1 MVTQYPDTVKVTVTA
16 PATRDASGNYTL
28 ATTTTTEL
36 TGRWEANGKGLF
48 VATEGGQQIV
58 YSGIVYLPKGTA
70 KPPYGAKVEV
80 YRDTV
85 LIATGTVQNFS
96 AGQLNC
102 RMWL

>member
-1 MVTQYPDTVKVTVTA
+1 MVKQYPDTVKVTVT
-16 PATRDASGNYTL
+16 PPSTRDASGNYTTPSPL
-28 ATTTTTEL
+28 VTEV
-36 TGRWEANGKGLF
+36 TGRWEANGKGLY

-70 KPPYGAKVEV
+70 KPPYGAKVDV

-85 LIATGTVQNFS
+85 LIAKGQVQNFS

-102 RMWL
+102 RLWL